1 MAATSS
7 RRRGRGACLS
17 FGIALL
23 ALLLRWPSTE
33 SPFAAHDFAGGAQLK
48 VRPRPSHAGV
58 ALRALAAQKDKSAQ
72 DFLDLEEVIAK
83 AERVLED
90 NGAAGQIKAA
100 LREAQNIYP
109 GKWTLSGKKD
119 ELQQKLREFV
129 EEAKPVL
136 KGLEEDLVLAQAGQ
150 DLVLAR
156 QRLGL
161 ALAQQ
166 ETAQRQV
173 ESAQEQVATAQQQ
186 VAMAL
191 QTGNAEEVQEAKK
204 EVQEAKK
211 EVQEARKEVQEAKK
225 EVQEAKKEGQ
235 EAKKEVQEAKA
246 SKTEASGIKEDPDA
260 TAFIQELVY
269 AEPKD
274 LGEGVEV
281 FDLKEC
287 LPARPYDLSGRKL
300 LTRNTTRQAWKA
312 TFELMKN
319 GTERVAML
327 GIPGIGKSRSL
338 ALGLWHLVSGERP
351 DWIKEPQAVVFEAWE
366 GGFVFIFI
374 NKDRRWKA
382 QSLPIGKWD
391 ASDCE
396 HLQNSNNW
404 YLVDASEK
412 RPTYKLRAKT
422 VKACSPDREH
432 YSNFIKDGGECVY
445 MEAWREQ
452 ELQVAH
458 GNLATAVTMSTVLE
472 RFRLVGGILRIL
484 LASENAYA
492 KAIAQQDS
500 EANDFATVQRALHGD
515 LDTMGTKLPS
525 RLFTYLSVD
534 GTSCEVAVCSAGVRR
549 LLARKHYAE
558 LVNLW
563 KDGNNPK
570 SRCWL
575 QNFVG
580 VWLTTSWCRKRLE
593 TWEITNTGKANASW
607 THKKGKD
614 FVVPGGLELL
624 QSDSDDTFERRW
636 LQVMKGDLAK
646 RLLRSPELYP
656 GLDYLLDF
664 NHGISV
670 TNSPHH
676 SIKPTFLQ
684 RLRDIF
690 DGCKGQHNFTL
701 SFWVTGDPQ
710 QFKPKS
716 GAEFNN
722 LMALAQGRGR
732 VFRNVYV
739 QVVQIPKTLDKVPDA

>member
-17 FGIALL
+17 FGIVL
-23 ALLLRWPSTE
+23 ALFLRWPSTE
-33 SPFAAHDFAGGAQLK
+33 SPFAIHDFARGARLE
-48 VRPRPSHAGV
+48 VRPRPLHDGV
-58 ALRALAAQKDKSAQ
+58 ALRALAAQKDNSAQ
-72 DFLDLEEVIAK
+72 DRLDLEKVLAK

-90 NGAAGQIKAA
+90 KNTVDEIKALLA
-100 LREAQNIYP
+100 GAEKMYP
-109 GKWTLSGKKD
+109 GKWRCSGKKD
-119 ELQQKLREFV
+119 KLQQELREFV
-129 EEAKPVL
+129 EEGKAAL
-136 KGLEEDLVLAQAGQ
+136 RGLEE

-166 ETAQRQV
+166 ETAQQQV

-211 EVQEARKEVQEAKK
+211 EVQEESE
-225 EVQEAKKEGQ
+225 
-235 EAKKEVQEAKA
+235 
-246 SKTEASGIKEDPDA
+246 EDPDA
-260 TAFIQELVY
+260 TAFIQELVK
-269 AEPKD
+269 AKLKD
-274 LGEGVEV
+274 LGEGVQV

-338 ALGLWHLVSGERP
+338 ALGLWHLVSGHRP
-351 DWIKEPQAVVFEAWE
+351 DWIKEPEAVVFEAWE
-366 GGFVFIFI
+366 GGFVFVFTK
-374 NKDRRWKA
+374 NNDGRWKA

-391 ASDCE
+391 ASDCK

-404 YLVDASEK
+404 YLVDAWEK

-422 VKACSPDREH
+422 VKACRPDREH

-445 MEAWREQ
+445 IEAWREQ

-458 GNLATAVTMSTVLE
+458 GSLATAVTMSTVLE
-472 RFRLVGGILRIL
+472 RFRLVGGTLRIL
-484 LASENAYA
+484 LASEKAYA
-492 KAIAQQDS
+492 KAIALQDS
-500 EANDFATVQRALHGD
+500 EANDFATVQRALCGD

-549 LLARKHYAE
+549 LLTRKHYAE

-563 KDGNNPK
+563 KDGSDPK

-575 QNFVG
+575 EDFVG
-580 VWLTTSWCRKRLE
+580 AWLTTSWCRKRLE
-593 TWEITNTGKANASW
+593 TWEITKAGKAQASW

-646 RLLRSPELYP
+646 SLLRSPELYP
-656 GLDYLLDF
+656 GIDYLLDF

-676 SIKPTFLQ
+676 SIKPTLLQ
-684 RLRDIF
+684 RLRDMF
-690 DGCKGQHNFTL
+690 KGCKGQHNFTL

-710 QFKPKS
+710 QFNPKS

-739 QVVQIPKTLDKVPDA
+739 QVVQIPKTLDRVSQA